1 MAASLSAV
9 LQPAGLFV
17 GFLAA
22 VFLAISQYAS
32 ETAADGASDRSGRS
46 VENSLVALRYPR
58 LWSSGIVLLFVGFA
72 LQLAGYIAERMR

>member
-32 ETAADGASDRSGRS
+32 ETAADGTFDRSRS
-46 VENSLVALRYPR
+46 PVEHSLVALRYPR